1 MAQYMSRAR
10 EVAKMTPNQNFT
22 VLSKKRARPL
32 PFFNFL
38 LYECVR
44 STENFTVAHVH
55 INDCSLLW
63 IMIDRQRPPVSWM
76 RDGYVA
82 RAGSLLA
89 SLVARFSARATY
101 PSLIQLT
108 LVAFDFFLFSVPC
121 LPFLHLSAQRR
132 FFFEQPS
139 EPTEGL
145 SNIFRVLDNLCF
157 NALVEFTRFRKN
169 A

>member
-1 MAQYMSRAR
+1 
-10 EVAKMTPNQNFT
+10 
-22 VLSKKRARPL
+22 
-32 PFFNFL
+32 
-38 LYECVR
+38 
-44 STENFTVAHVH
+44 
-55 INDCSLLW
+55 
-63 IMIDRQRPPVSWM
+63 MIDRQRPPVSWM

-157 NALVEFTRFRKN
+157 NALVEFTRFRKKRIGVEN
-169 A
+169 ANHVETMWGPLLLPTRHGSKTEGGVQHFALGIAGQCSAQICCKKCGFDRSGCS